1 MNIMTVNLCLTM
13 QNLNTR
19 AEIEA
24 LAHEGNEDQLEKLL
38 GKRMTFGTAG

>member
-1 MNIMTVNLCLTM
+1 M

-19 AEIEA
+19 AEIET